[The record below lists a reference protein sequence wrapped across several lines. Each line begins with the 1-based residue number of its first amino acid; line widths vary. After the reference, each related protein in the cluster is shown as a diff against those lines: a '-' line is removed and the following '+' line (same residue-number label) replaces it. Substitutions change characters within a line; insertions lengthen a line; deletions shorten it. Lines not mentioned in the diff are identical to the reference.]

1 MAILSTAE
9 REALLQRATVIRDEI
24 MHKANTANRVGSL
37 FYDIVRSLG
46 AMDLDELRQYFLC
59 KDVDDETLHVLSMA
73 EAWIKE
79 NASVDGDL
87 SVGGN
92 ALIQGH
98 TRIQQDLVFGTE
110 GGADDYV
117 QNVKGCKIFWNGSGW
132 FVETDYLAINK
143 RMYAKSIQVD
153 ETLHVGGENLL
164 TDASCVAGHVSVNNS
179 GRYYRVFFRKKNG
192 EGRTIHNR
200 FRKGDQAYCQ
210 IYNIDAGVT
219 QNFAN
224 RYYWRLVV
232 NTSNLEP
239 NYIGNDEYHFIDL
252 SMDIADISGNMRMDE
267 RATSV
272 PQADDPIV
280 QFGYRP
286 TMDVLPNPLT
296 PAEIAERQGAT
307 LISGGGKW
315 KRSIVMWEGIKTFTL
330 PEPKVKISPNG
341 VNLTVD
347 SLNVVTTGAGG
358 AKEVKSIEQYIDAN
372 RSQFLIFETEST
384 AVPTL
389 SNEPYTS
396 WTEEEK
402 ALYSTEPNNA
412 VILNSDGRTWRFVHD
427 EEQDSYAFEEF
438 TDPWLLAQHQKI
450 EDILDDNVITAN
462 EITELKRIRAEII
475 PEISNITAE
484 YNNYDEEAKDALGT
498 VFTNYANAGTF
509 LSNTIVALE
518 ALTPPIRLK
527 ESVND
532 STYDYDKTR
541 DAIRA
546 SFSNYAQHRQIW
558 LSAVRMYFSNKVE
571 DAVNEILDDA
581 VITADEI
588 KQLKLTYDQIDKEKA
603 SVDAEFAETV
613 SNNESPVSTQKV
625 AYDTAYDLLN
635 KAVSPKGYLVQIL
648 FDKTPPIYFDDYDG
662 TGVAKWSGVTRTAI
676 NSAIKNYKEALLNWK
691 TVYAKYYVNAQI
703 GNIKAGT
710 IDAALDAL
718 LADFKTGKL
727 VTHSDIVSLG
737 NRLQAVTNWTG
748 TNDATFGT
756 AGLLTKLQS
765 LFLGTGAV
773 ALEKDGNDIIY
784 YDSSDRRIYS
794 DEEGLYY
801 LSDASEPATKV
812 YYQDAEGK
820 TPAQYGNPKI
830 VNISKAGLVT
840 AVGFASLFV
849 QNMDSNGLVDAAKLL
864 ATGIDIENR
873 IIKFKADNI
882 DVSNND
888 GDKTMWLDDDGNL
901 GTSGNVFTGMS
912 IINTA
917 AKLSRYFPEEALSG
931 TIWND
936 ASSYEQ
942 MVYYKEGEKFYAVE
956 CDGGS
961 LSRYIKRTNLLVP
974 DIFLLSDVVNVQDV
988 LTDGD
993 NTQILLPF
1001 SVPRYYDG
1009 RYLVDLVRT
1018 LTKFKTNSEH
1028 LMTEHDLYMLVGREF
1043 TFSTNQMGSA
1053 ANKYYFHLPRITKV
1067 DDTDYYTLDT
1077 NTDDGIYTIQWGTIP
1092 TVTIRYER
1100 LPFRIP
1106 NNSGVGGL
1114 PYLIAEGVVPV
1125 LKSTGGRLLYDDVFI
1140 FNSPEE
1146 EEE

>member
-98 TRIQQDLVFGTE
+98 TRIQQDLTFGTE
-110 GGADDYV
+110 GGQDDYIENV
-117 QNVKGCKIFWNGSGW
+117 QGCKFYWNGSGW
-132 FVETDYLAINK
+132 FISTDFLSVNK
-143 RMYAKSIQVD
+143 RMYARTIQVD
-153 ETLHVGGENLL
+153 EVLHVGGENLL
-164 TDASCVAGHVSVNNS
+164 TDASCIVDHVIENS
-179 GRYYRVFFRKKNG
+179 NGRYYRVLFRKKDG

-239 NYIGNDEYHFIDL
+239 NYTGNDEYHFIDL
-252 SMDIADISGNMRMDE
+252 SMDIADISGDMRMDE

-286 TMDVLPNPLT
+286 TMDVQPNPLT

-450 EDILDDNVITAN
+450 EDILDDNVITAD
-462 EITELKRIRAEII
+462 EINDLKRMRAEITI
-475 PEISNITAE
+475 EMDAIQTEFNA
-484 YNNYDEEAKDALGT
+484 YDAEAKDDLELVYT
-498 VFTNYANAGTF
+498 VYMSAASTLA
-509 LSNTIVALE
+509 STIQGIVR
-518 ALTPPIRLK
+518 LTPPVKLK
-527 ESVND
+527 ESAND
-532 STYDYDKTR
+532 LTFDVDKTR
-541 DAIRA
+541 EAIRA
-546 SFSNYAQHRQIW
+546 LFANYTGYRQIW
-558 LSAVRMYFSNKVE
+558 SEVVRGYFSGKLE
-571 DAVNEILDDA
+571 DSINEILDDS

-588 KQLKLTYDQIDKEKA
+588 KQIQLMYDQIEKEKA
-603 SVDAEFAETV
+603 SVDSEYAETV
-613 SNNESPVSTQKV
+613 SDNASAVSSKKV
-625 AYDTAYDLLN
+625 AYDTAYNSLN
-635 KAVSPKGYLVQIL
+635 KDESPEGYLYQIL
-648 FDKTPPIYFDDYDG
+648 QKTLPIYLSDYTG
-662 TGVAKWSGVTRTAI
+662 TGVTKWSGVTRATI
-676 NSAIKNYKEALLNWK
+676 NNAIKNYQQALLDWK
-691 TVYAKYYVNAQI
+691 TSYMKDYAQSHASI
-703 GNIKAGT
+703 TAGT
-710 IDAALDAL
+710 IDERLGEL
-718 LADFKTGKL
+718 LADFNRGDLTTQSAFRQLADKL
-727 VTHSDIVSLG
+727 W
-737 NRLQAVTNWTG
+737 AVTNWVG
-748 TNDATFGT
+748 VDAASFGST
-756 AGLLTKLQS
+756 GLLTNLTN
-765 LFLGTGAV
+765 LFVGTGAV
-773 ALEKDGNDIIY
+773 TLEKDGNNIIY

-794 DEEGLYY
+794 DTNGLYY
-801 LSDASEPATKV
+801 LSDPDDPTSKV

-820 TPAQYGNPKI
+820 TPKEYGKPKI
-830 VNISKAGLVT
+830 ANISKAGLVT
-840 AVGFASLFV
+840 DVGFARLFV
-849 QNMDSNGLVDAAKLL
+849 ENIDNQGLVNAAKLL
-864 ATGIDIENR
+864 ETGIDIEHR
-873 IIKFKADNI
+873 TIKFTADNL
-882 DVSNND
+882 DVANNN

-901 GTSGNVFTGMS
+901 GTSGNVFTGMT
-912 IINTA
+912 IIDTS
-917 AKLSRYFPEEALSG
+917 AKLNRYFPAETPSG
-931 TIWND
+931 TIWDD
-936 ASSYEQ
+936 AESYEQ
-942 MVYYKEGEKFYAVE
+942 TVYYKEGAKFYAVE

-961 LSRYIKRTNLLVP
+961 LSRYIKRTTLLVP
-974 DIFLLSDVVNVQDV
+974 DIFSLSDVVNVQDV

-1009 RYLVDLVRT
+1009 HYLVDLVRT
-1018 LTKFKTNSEH
+1018 FTKFKTNSGH
-1028 LMTEHDLYMLVGREF
+1028 LMTESDLYMLVGREF

-1053 ANKYYFHLPRITKV
+1053 ANKYYFHLPRIKQV
-1067 DDTDYYTLDT
+1067 ENTDYYELDT
-1077 NTDDGIYTIQWGTIP
+1077 NTDDGISTIQWGTNP

-1106 NNSGVGGL
+1106 NDSGVGDSL
-1114 PYLIAEGVVPV
+1114 YLIAEGVVPV
-1125 LKSTGGRLLYDDVFI
+1125 LKSTGGRLLYGDMFI
-1140 FNSPEE
+1140 FNPPEE